1 MRLPFIPRTRPTLT
15 ASARPKREER
25 SGQAL
30 VEFSLILAPFLL
42 IIFGIIQMGLLFS
55 TQLGL
60 STAARD
66 SARYASTL
74 MTTSSTQATTNGT
87 IAYSDL
93 RTVRLPQYVIAYS
106 DSNLV
111 TSGIQPTSISYCQ
124 YQNSGSPTTWS
135 IRVRALVEYRQVLLL
150 PLVSILIDGLD
161 GTNDSK
167 FRVGTR
173 EELRVE
179 GPGLKASPAGIPACC
194 ACVVRGYAS
203 HRPVWGWWSSTSSSR
218 CSS

>member
-1 MRLPFIPRTRPTLT
+1 MRLHFTPWNRPARTAL
-15 ASARPKREER
+15 ARPMPPRQG
-25 SGQAL
+25 GQAL

-74 MTTSSTQATTNGT
+74 ITTSASQAATNGT
-87 IAYSDL
+87 NAFTDL
-93 RTVRLPQYVIAYS
+93 QAVRLPQYVIAYTG
-106 DSNLV
+106 SNLV
-111 TSGIQPTSISYCQ
+111 TTGVKPTSITYCQ
-124 YQNSGSPTTWS
+124 YQNAGTPATWS
-135 IRVRALVEYRQVLLL
+135 IRVRAQVEYRQVLLL

-167 FRVGTR
+167 FRVGSR
-173 EELRVE
+173 EEMRVE
-179 GPGLKASPAGIPACC
+179 GLGLKASPAGIPAC
-194 ACVVRGYAS
+194 
-203 HRPVWGWWSSTSSSR
+203 
-218 CSS
+218 

>member
-1 MRLPFIPRTRPTLT
+1 MRLPFTPRIRPART
-15 ASARPKREER
+15 ALASPMPPRQG
-25 SGQAL
+25 GQAL
-30 VEFSLILAPFLL
+30 VEFALILAPFLL

-74 MTTSSTQATTNGT
+74 MTTSASQAATNGANALT
-87 IAYSDL
+87 DL
-93 RTVRLPQYVIAYS
+93 QTVRLPQYVIAYS
-106 DSNLV
+106 GSNLV
-111 TSGIQPTSISYCQ
+111 TSGTNPTSITYCQ
-124 YQNSGSPTTWS
+124 YQNGGTPTTWS

-167 FRVGTR
+167 LRVGSR
-173 EELRVE
+173 EEMRVE
-179 GPGLKASPAGIPACC
+179 GPGLKASPAGIPAC
-194 ACVVRGYAS
+194 
-203 HRPVWGWWSSTSSSR
+203 
-218 CSS
+218 

>member
-1 MRLPFIPRTRPTLT
+1 MIRHTRSR
-15 ASARPKREER
+15 SAHDDRKARE
-25 SGQAL
+25 GQAL

-66 SARYASTL
+66 SARYASTM
-74 MTTSSTQATTNGT
+74 MTTSSSQAGTNGT
-87 IAYSDL
+87 TALADL
-93 RTVRLPQYVIAYS
+93 RTRRLPQYVIAYT

-111 TSGIQPTSISYCQ
+111 TTGTKPTTVTYCQ
-124 YQNSGSPTTWS
+124 YQNGGTPATWS
-135 IRVRALVEYRQVLLL
+135 IRVRAQVEYRQVLLL

-167 FRVGTR
+167 FRLGSR
-173 EELRVE
+173 EEMRVE
-179 GPGLKASPAGIPACC
+179 GLGLKASPAGIPAC
-194 ACVVRGYAS
+194 
-203 HRPVWGWWSSTSSSR
+203 
-218 CSS
+218 